1 MARSMISAI
10 ETIRFRV
17 HEIRDQ
23 FLDRFG
29 QDLVVTDR
37 LKTLLIGTAAVLVF
51 SALLGLN
58 SFVDGLES
66 RYTRSQVGLERL
78 KGQIESSSWEERQS
92 QSQVLKSVLQDK
104 LWTAQTPGLA
114 EAGFERWLRDRLS
127 QHKMEPRQ
135 LQIRRVPVT
144 AQSSTD
150 ISQNPLAAVQKMTVK
165 ILMPLDQSG
174 LIGFLEGVSTN
185 NKTLV
190 VERLIARSGRNPR
203 IELDISAFYHAQ
215 GVSASGETR

>member
-1 MARSMISAI
+1 MNPAI
-10 ETIRFRV
+10 ETLRIRA
-17 HEIRDQ
+17 HELRDQ

-29 QDLVVTDR
+29 QDLVLTDR
-37 LKTLLIGTAAVLVF
+37 LKTLLIGTATVLVF

-66 RYTRSQVGLERL
+66 RYTRSQVDLERL
-78 KGQIESSSWEERQS
+78 KEQIETSSWKERQS
-92 QSQVLKSVLQDK
+92 QSQILKSVLQDK
-104 LWTAQTPGLA
+104 LWTAQTSGLA

-135 LQIRRVPVT
+135 LQIRRVPLT
-144 AQSSTD
+144 AQTSTD
-150 ISQNPLAAVQKMTVK
+150 VTQDPLADVQKMTVK
-165 ILMPLDQSG
+165 ILMPFDQSG
-174 LIGFLEGVSTN
+174 LIGFLENVSTS

-203 IELDISAFYHAQ
+203 IEMDISAFYHAP
-215 GVSASGETR
+215 GERR